1 MSAGGWLT
9 LAALFVAIFASTIV
23 LGRYM
28 ARVFGGGSAPGD
40 RFFGPI
46 ERFIFRCCRIDPD
59 REQRWQSYAF
69 SMLAF
74 SAVSILGLYLLQR
87 IQGALPLNPQ
97 GLGGVAPDNAF
108 NNAASFSTN
117 TDWQA
122 YAPESTMSYFT
133 QMVGLTVQNFAS
145 AAVGMAVAI
154 ALIRGL
160 ARRRSAT
167 IGNFWADLV
176 KGTLRVLLP
185 LSFVF
190 GIFFAAS
197 GVIDNFH
204 DYQQVTTVEGQ
215 TQTIAQ
221 GPVASQESI
230 KELGTNGGGFFNAN
244 SSHPYENPNGLTNFV
259 QLWMVIAIP
268 FALAYTFGKLVG
280 DTRQGWVVFAT
291 MWILLGAGALLAMGM
306 EARGN
311 PNLTTAGATQ
321 QITADQPGGNLE
333 GKEVRFGPEASG
345 LYGAVVTG
353 TSAGPVNSMHDS
365 YTPLGGAAPWML
377 IMLSETVPGGVGS
390 GLYGILV
397 FALTSVFIAGLMVGR
412 TPEYLGKKIQ
422 AADVK
427 LVVIYILLAPV
438 VILIFSAISI
448 VSAFATNSLANSGP
462 HGLTEMTYAYL
473 SAGNNNGSAFA
484 GISANTAWFNTTLG
498 ICILVGRYLLMVP
511 VLAIAGG
518 LARKQATPPSA
529 GTFPTNT
536 PLFAGLLVTVMVI
549 VVGLTYFPII
559 ALGPIAEH
567 LSGTF

>member
-1 MSAGGWLT
+1 MSAGAWLT
-9 LAALFVAIFASTIV
+9 LGALFVTIFISTIL
-23 LGRYM
+23 LGSYM
-28 ARVFGGGSAPGD
+28 AKVFGDGAAPGD
-40 RFFGPI
+40 RIFGPL
-46 ERFIFRCCRIDPD
+46 ERFIYRCCRINPEK
-59 REQRWQSYAF
+59 EQRWQTYAF
-69 SMLAF
+69 SVLAF
-74 SAVSILGLYLLQR
+74 SAAGIIGLYLVQR
-87 IQGALPLNPQ
+87 IQGVLPLNPQ
-97 GLGGVAPDNAF
+97 GLGGVSPDNAF

-122 YAPESTMSYFT
+122 YVPESTVSYFT
-133 QMVGLTVQNFAS
+133 QMVGFTVQNFLS

-160 ARRRSAT
+160 VRRKSST
-167 IGNFWADLV
+167 IGNFWVDVTKAI
-176 KGTLRVLLP
+176 TRVLLP

-190 GIFFAAS
+190 AIFFAGA
-197 GVIDNFH
+197 GVIDNFSQ
-204 DYQQVTTVEGQ
+204 YQQVTTVEGQ
-215 TQTIAQ
+215 SQTIAQ

-230 KELGTNGGGFFNAN
+230 KELGTNGGGFFNTN
-244 SSHPYENPNGLTNFV
+244 SAHPYENPNSVTNFL

-268 FALAYTFGKLVG
+268 FALAFTFGKMAR
-280 DTRQGWVVFAT
+280 DTKQGWVVFAA
-291 MWILLGAGALLAMGM
+291 MWILLGAGAALAMGM
-306 EARGN
+306 ESRGN
-311 PNLTTAGATQ
+311 PNLTNAGATQ
-321 QITADQPGGNLE
+321 QATVDQGGGNME
-333 GKEVRFGPEASG
+333 GKDVRFGAPTSG
-345 LYGAVVTG
+345 LYAATVTG

-365 YTPLGGAAPWML
+365 FTPLGGAAPWML
-377 IMLSETVPGGVGS
+377 IMLSETAPGGVGS
-390 GLYGILV
+390 GLYGILL
-397 FALTSVFIAGLMVGR
+397 FALTAVFIAGLMVGR

-427 LVVIYILLAPV
+427 LVVIYILIVPIFVLV
-438 VILIFSAISI
+438 FSAISI
-448 VSAFATNSLANSGP
+448 VSTFATNSLANSGP

-484 GISANTAWFNTTLG
+484 GISANTTWFNTTLG

-536 PLFAGLLVTVMVI
+536 PLFAGLLVAVMVI

-567 LSGTF
+567 LSGSF